1 MILKPNMNWL
11 ANQKGELPSVQ
22 VNVYHSADLIQV
34 QFDVDD
40 PLPCFRAEI
49 RADGE
54 RCYEDSCVEIF
65 IRSLDNPNEYFNFE
79 FNSRGFCLA
88 AKGTS
93 REGRIPFTKE
103 EYSKIQRVMTSPQI
117 QGLSVIWSLKVSIPK
132 SLLGELAS
140 DGAKIEGNIYKCG
153 DLCERPHY
161 LSLFPI
167 DTDKP
172 DFHRPEFFKEL

>member
-11 ANQKGELPSVQ
+11 ANQEGELPTVQ
-22 VNVYHSADLIQV
+22 VSLHCNADLIQI

-40 PLPCFRAEI
+40 PLPCYRAQI

-65 IRSLDNPNEYFNFE
+65 IQSLENPNEYFNFE

-88 AKGTS
+88 AKGSS
-93 REGRIPFTKE
+93 REDRIPFIKE
-103 EYSKIQRVMTSPQI
+103 DYSKIHRVATSPQI
-117 QGLSVIWSLKVSIPK
+117 QGLSIIWALKVSIPK
-132 SLLGELAS
+132 SLLGEPS
-140 DGAKIEGNIYKCG
+140 PSIDKVIGNVYKCG

-161 LSLFPI
+161 LSLYPI